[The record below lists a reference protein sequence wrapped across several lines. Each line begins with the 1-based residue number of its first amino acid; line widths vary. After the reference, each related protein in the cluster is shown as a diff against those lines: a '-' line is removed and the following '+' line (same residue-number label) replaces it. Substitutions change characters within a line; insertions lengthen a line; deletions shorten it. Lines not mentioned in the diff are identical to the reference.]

1 LATDLLADGIVV
13 RRRVDVMLHRILGL
27 PDATFPNAV
36 RCFDETLSLLFYAAL
51 SDDKAAHIVLVFR
64 RVWGRRCHAH

>member
-1 LATDLLADGIVV
+1 
-13 RRRVDVMLHRILGL
+13 MLHRILGL